1 MKHSIR
7 SGFLVIFP
15 MLFLLGVI
23 NLYAQEPIGGPYT
36 PDSHTM
42 LLLHFDGNLDN
53 ASSYS
58 ANGVGH
64 TNATNGLFYL
74 NNPFDATLGQVLGLK
89 NDAQS
94 DSSYVTVADTSNLD
108 LTGDWTIEGWI
119 NIFTFGTSGSDWRW
133 VPRLVIKTGDD
144 VFWRPNY
151 FVEMWGSDRFFSTG
165 YNVAGADRWP
175 QANSANN
182 VLQVGQW
189 YHLTFIRDTTR
200 HILIQMIHNSSRQ
213 LISFTA
219 VATDPVLDEP
229 PITTNQAVH
238 IGFAGHGS
246 TDSFLDGFVDEI
258 RICDNIRDFPVPP
271 IITNVTELQNQTAS
285 VNEYEVDANI
295 MAFATNGSITSAQI
309 KYSTDAGNSWQSAT
323 MSDMGNNLY
332 TGYIPQQPLGTVID
346 YYVEATDDQNR
357 TAQYPIEGNGYL
369 EFAIYQ
375 PMALVLD
382 LDFEGGSGTPVDH
395 SFFNNPVSSPRPF
408 VYSNDAAEGS
418 YSIVQAP
425 DPDGMDSSFMRV
437 TSPFLTSPDF
447 NVSMWFKADSL
458 NEYIRL
464 INRPITDGN
473 WYQNNYEIRTQPGNT
488 LRARYYAD
496 PNIVQPDF
504 YVEMDL
510 ADEILA
516 DTWYKIV
523 FKRDSTHAVFQ
534 LYDANNSLIDE
545 TMNDTTIAENPPVN
559 ATAPLRIGNGGNL
572 SGARG
577 FSGKIDKVLVYNNFE
592 GQNTTGVKDENNIIP
607 KKFELL
613 QNYPNP
619 FNPTTTIKF
628 GVAKAGQV
636 QIIVYDM
643 LGRKVKTLFNED
655 THVGFHSVVWNGTND
670 YGNKV
675 ATGLYFYQLTAGSV
689 QITHKMILL
698 K

>member
-1 MKHSIR
+1 MNPSLR
-7 SGFLVIFP
+7 STLLIIFP
-15 MLFLLGVI
+15 MLFILGVS

-42 LLLHFDGNLDN
+42 LLLHFNGDLSN
-53 ASSYS
+53 ASSFS
-58 ANGVGH
+58 ADGVGH

-94 DSSYVTVADTSNLD
+94 DSTYVTVADTSYLD

-119 NIFTFGTSGSDWRW
+119 NIFTFGQTSGDWRW

-151 FVEMWGSDRFFSTG
+151 FVEMWGSTRFFSTG
-165 YNVAGADRWP
+165 YNVEGADLWP
-175 QANSANN
+175 QVNSPDNI
-182 VLQVGQW
+182 LQVGQW

-200 HILIQMIHNSSRQ
+200 HLLIQMVHNSQRQ
-213 LISFTA
+213 LISFTTA
-219 VATDPVLDEP
+219 AYDPVLENP
-229 PITTNQAVH
+229 PITTNQPVH
-238 IGFAGHGS
+238 IGFAGGGD
-246 TDSFLDGFVDEI
+246 DSFLDGFVDEI
-258 RICDNIRDFPVPP
+258 RISDNIRDFPVPP
-271 IITNVTELQNQTAS
+271 IITNVTELTNQTS
-285 VNEYEVDANI
+285 GETQYEVDANI
-295 MAFATNGSITSAQI
+295 MAFATSGSITSANIQ
-309 KYSTDAGNSWQSAT
+309 YSIDGGNTWQST
-323 MSDMGNNLY
+323 SMSDMGNNEY
-332 TGYIPQQPLGTVID
+332 AGFIPQQPLGSIID

-357 TAQYPIEGNGYL
+357 TAQYPAEGNGYL

-375 PMALVLD
+375 PMALVLN

-408 VYSNDAAEGS
+408 NYSSDAAEGN

-425 DPDGMDSSFMRV
+425 DPDGMDSSFIRV

-447 NVSMWFKADSL
+447 NVSFWFKADSL

-496 PNIVQPDF
+496 PDIIQPDY

-510 ADEILA
+510 PDTIQTE
-516 DTWYKIV
+516 TWYRVV

-534 LYDANNSLIDE
+534 LYDANNNLMDE
-545 TMNDTTIAENPPVN
+545 TVNDSTITANPPVN

-572 SGARG
+572 NGERG
-577 FSGKIDKVLVYNNFE
+577 FSGKIDQVLIYNNFE
-592 GQNTTGVKDENNIIP
+592 GQNTTDVNDDNTSIL
-607 KKFELL
+607 KKYELL

-628 GVAKAGQV
+628 NVAKAGQV
-636 QIIVYDM
+636 KVIVYDI
-643 LGRKVKTLFNED
+643 LGREVKTLFNEE
-655 THVGFHSVVWNGTND
+655 THVGFHTVEWNGTNN

-675 ATGLYFYQLTAGSV
+675 ATGLYFYQLKAGAV
-689 QITHKMILL
+689 QLTRKMILL